1 MDNFFEGD
9 NFIRL
14 ILVERGNRLEIIF
27 LMIFI
32 RRMRIVMIP
41 LQNDNVILIV
51 LNSFLEL
58 KNFDFV
64 LTDFVFEF
72 KDDLLFIFDRL
83 CPIILL
89 VIFWWTTHV
98 MSLQQHQIQIVY
110 LLSLLEY
117 LFLWL
122 DQLFMLFFQFLL
134 HFAVKQLLSMK
145 FTRQLFQ

>member
-1 MDNFFEGD
+1 
-9 NFIRL
+9 
-14 ILVERGNRLEIIF
+14 
-27 LMIFI
+27 
-32 RRMRIVMIP
+32 MIP

-89 VIFWWTTHV
+89 VIF
-98 MSLQQHQIQIVY
+98 
-110 LLSLLEY
+110 
-117 LFLWL
+117 
-122 DQLFMLFFQFLL
+122 
-134 HFAVKQLLSMK
+134 
-145 FTRQLFQ
+145 